1 MHRKVT
7 LVKIYKRTALIITLI
22 LIMASMSGCTTFDN
36 FKAAFIDKPQDKEAT
51 IQIGIYEPMSG
62 AEKSNAEDEIK
73 GIRLAYEQ
81 YPTVNGKLV
90 ELVEADN
97 ASDIYAAETAIKEL
111 LLKDPTVIIGSYG
124 SVYSLVAGDYVEEAK
139 VPAIAA
145 TNLNPLVTKNNDY
158 YFRVCYVDSNQGDIL
173 ARYLLEEKKI
183 KTAGVLLPEND
194 DAALALATS
203 FTDRMKAETNNDDA
217 IEVYEEYKPGS
228 EDFTEQLGIIQDS
241 GIDNVLLAGDI
252 NDSVKIAE
260 QARDMGLDTV
270 FLGSTDWTTD
280 EFKELAGDGKD
291 VGTIDNVEFVSFFA
305 AEEADNKEAEK
316 FLKAYQEKYGESTPS
331 DAAALG
337 YDAYV
342 IAINAIDK
350 ASDDATSEEVRE
362 VLAGQAK
369 FEGASGLITF
379 NGMGDPIKS
388 AYISVWQNGSIET
401 ISTINPTL

>member
-1 MHRKVT
+1 
-7 LVKIYKRTALIITLI
+7 
-22 LIMASMSGCTTFDN
+22 
-36 FKAAFIDKPQDKEAT
+36 
-51 IQIGIYEPMSG
+51 MSG

-305 AEEADNKEAEK
+305 AEEADNKEGEK